1 LKEQESRLRKHERN
15 IDTLNSEQKEKVLEA
30 RKKLEEFKRKSNV
43 NVSKSE
49 DVLYGNK
56 SVREWDGEWISIGY
70 LKSAQLTP
78 YNKSVGLYRY

>member
-56 SVREWDGEWISIGY
+56 SVREWACIVI
-70 LKSAQLTP
+70 
-78 YNKSVGLYRY
+78 N